1 MPVLV
6 PPALVQPTALEPV
19 LAAELARR
27 PAATAADLYKLLHQS
42 VFGPGHL
49 IQDLAAATRF
59 LLQELAEA
67 GPSLPGEAL
76 REDLGGGLVRVNLRP
91 FRDRQGSPAELVRA
105 MARTAKANRGEA
117 KALEARL
124 DTACRQLD
132 GSGRATLAA
141 ELRTLAR
148 AQAAKG
154 HPALHHSEAYRGAYR
169 PAYRVVQA
177 SLLEVAQP

>member
-1 MPVLV
+1 MFGRGH
-6 PPALVQPTALEPV
+6 LVQDLE
-19 LAAELARR
+19 
-27 PAATAADLYKLLHQS
+27 
-42 VFGPGHL
+42 
-49 IQDLAAATRF
+49 AATRF

-67 GPSLPGEAL
+67 GPALPGEAQ

-91 FRDRQGSPAELVRA
+91 FRDRRGSPAELVRA
-105 MARTAKANRGEA
+105 MARTAQANRGEA
-117 KALEARL
+117 TVLEARL
-124 DTACRQLD
+124 VAACRQLE

-154 HPALHHSEAYRGAYR
+154 HPALHHSAAYRQAYR

-177 SLLEVAQP
+177 SLLGPVQP